1 MDTQQ
6 SRDKILARIRA
17 LQGHSAS
24 VREREL
30 GAAQAYLAY
39 HPEGPQPRL
48 VGDLVERFEAQSR
61 RLSASVSRIARR
73 DMVPAEV
80 ARYLR
85 AEGIAPRA
93 VCWPAFASLDW
104 VGSGLQVEGRAPVRD
119 DPAPDLVGITGCF
132 AAIAE
137 TGTLAMV
144 SGPETPASMTLLP
157 ETHIALVP
165 ASRIC
170 PYMEDVFVRLRGE
183 RGTMPRALNFISGPS
198 RTADIEQTLV
208 LGAHGPY
215 RVHLIILENE

>member
-24 VREREL
+24 VRQREL
-30 GAAQAYLAY
+30 GVAQAYLAY

-48 VGDLVERFEAQSR
+48 EADLVARFEAQSR
-61 RLSASVSRIARR
+61 ALSASVSRLARR
-73 DMVPAEV
+73 DLVPAEV

-85 AEGIAPRA
+85 AEGIAPEA
-93 VCWPAFASLDW
+93 ICWPTLATLDW
-104 VGSGLQVEGRAPVRD
+104 TQAGLHVEGRAPVRD
-119 DPAPDLVGITGCF
+119 EPKADLVGITGCF

-144 SGPETPASMTLLP
+144 SGPDSPASMTLLP

-215 RVHLIILENE
+215 RVHVIILENE